1 MNKLLIAQMAT
12 TRVAP
17 MFAAAVESERNRKAY
32 IEQSANTVAGQR
44 AEFGERYA
52 RAQSAVSDEEMREAF
67 ALKYG
72 S

>member
-52 RAQSAVSDEEMREAF
+52 REQSPIDPINYADRRGF
-67 ALKYG
+67 
-72 S
+72 